1 MIQSLNENHFKSFN
15 DLGGNILLKR
25 ISRNLNN
32 MDMNVEVVTVVSD
45 RYVKKFSIKSSE
57 RKYRRGTNDTVTA
70 IVIQRNGVLPNY

>member
-15 DLGGNILLKR
+15 DLGNILLKR

-32 MDMNVEVVTVVSD
+32 MDMNVEVVTVVFD

-57 RKYRRGTNDTVTA
+57 RDRRGTNDTVTA
-70 IVIQRNGVLPNY
+70 IVIQRNGILPNY